1 MAINGLSQYDLFS
14 SYNSINVMNRIPRVN
29 PQEISEQDK
38 QAAIGTEPVQQQE
51 TGSEPLSLDLEAIRP
66 RNNASLENISLS
78 LKSNS
83 DFEMKGRDSSL
94 SALDMEKAVSDMQKD
109 QALLQYQ
116 YFVGNSNI
124 ISDDEDGAVLQKI
137 PQSL

>member
-1 MAINGLSQYDLFS
+1 MAINGLGQYDLFS
-14 SYNSINVMNRIPRVN
+14 SYNSINVTDRIPRVN
-29 PQEISEQDK
+29 PQEIGGQEK
-38 QAAIGTEPVQQQE
+38 RAAIDAEPAQQE
-51 TGSEPLSLDLEAIRP
+51 AVPSPLSLDLEAIRS

-94 SALDMEKAVSDMQKD
+94 NALDMEKAVSDMQKD

-124 ISDDEDGAVLQKI
+124 INDDEDGAVLQKI

>member
-94 SALDMEKAVSDMQKD
+94 SALDVEKAVSDMQKD

>member
-29 PQEISEQDK
+29 PQEISEQEK